1 VTERGG
7 TNNSIGGG
15 EFHGRLTQAH
25 TVTEYHS
32 HYYSPPR
39 PPADEAPAALHPWVE
54 AVEMSKLWAS
64 LPEGREPG
72 PMTAA
77 ARAIVAE
84 LAVLHDEDEHEFAD
98 DPWWDRDFAHR
109 FLRQI
114 GRLTSREK
122 GLGWD
127 FDPVEVMLLTLTPFL
142 SQTLWVR
149 MAAERAHV
157 RPTELRDSG
166 PQGERAA
173 FLKFADDRHDRL
185 VRRATARLP
194 NRPGAESDI
203 GWWLFHQWLDHDRRA
218 GKDRRQ
224 AYEALAAR
232 LPLDDPHSGDH
243 VRDVFDWENAGH
255 LLHVVR
261 LPLAETCR
269 PENLKLVD
277 GSFNVGG
284 TGPFEPQKLRLQRL
298 ALLLIVARACALDLP
313 ALPDDLVENL
323 GIPERVDLT
332 GFRDTTLR
340 RATWN
345 DEHGTMVL
353 DAADCR
359 HVAALESL
367 REHVARVDELL
378 HDIHGVARA
387 SEELKPLR
395 ALPQRASAE
404 RVKARKVDDESY
416 GKFHVDP
423 RRVQNLLIGDT
434 LYRRPGLAIREL
446 YQNALDAC
454 RYRRARNAYRAQHGE
469 DADDW
474 TGRITFEQVT
484 TTGRPYLE
492 CRDNGIGMGESE
504 LLRVFARAG
513 TRFTD
518 LTDVRNELSDWEA
531 ANISMYPV
539 SRFGIGVLSYFMIAD
554 EIEVTTRKLLEN
566 GDPGPCYKAA
576 IYGPHQLFR
585 ITKCTDLKEP
595 GTKVRLYL
603 REEAPSCVEELTR
616 LLGLAEFETTAEH
629 GVLWE
634 RWPAGEFRPRRQPS
648 SPETESLNAHGVLV
662 PGPVQEN
669 DDAPAV
675 IWCESGGAVLVDGI
689 LTTPTQ
695 EAGVIA
701 GLNDS
706 SIRFGWLPSRPR
718 SGMYGAVVNLTGKRV
733 PKLSVDRLQ
742 ILSDVSEDVE
752 ELLRGAAETLVA
764 SRSELFDTKWISS
777 VASTHLKIADIIVES
792 VMAADLELRLP
803 GGRTFRPAEI
813 GYVPDDVEI
822 IAWSKGQEEVDELP
836 DHVLLWRLLAHGEAG
851 PLMELVPEL
860 REVSRVLAAR
870 PSDCL
875 LWDTGGEEQVRPGQI
890 LAAATMTGRPAREVA
905 ARARELGMGGPEPG
919 HYPEGAPDS
928 IDRKLLSRNL
938 DGSPPWL
945 ATRDAVTRRHLL
957 RAHVRL
963 GVGIGAVAARMA
975 TYGFDVSRAGEL
987 PDRPSGVVLRLLLGD
1002 GDGGTWLDDGTEVPP
1017 GHVLYVAERTGLP
1030 VVDVCRELR
1039 AYGLTVIDPPGRRGE
1054 LDLRLLSR
1062 QCDGRPQWRGI
1073 GEEVAFGDVRF
1084 AARTC
1089 GTTTELVISTLT
1101 AYGLRPQTPRLTEL
1115 TATDRTLLGLGPHE
1129 SLEHGWAPPISRS
1142 RSFADIW
1149 ETVRNRELSPAAV
1162 MDRLRELGV
1171 DCPLVF
1177 PEHPTADDSALLDPE
1192 LALWAGRYTGETD
1205 VGVADL
1211 LVVAR
1216 RVGRT
1221 VSEVA
1226 AHLTSYGFRVARHE
1240 TVAPDGLQDA
1250 LILLSGGLDGAGSW
1264 LDRDDPVPLGH
1275 LCGASAA
1282 LGITIPEAA
1291 ARLRGLGY
1299 DVPDVTETIHAAL
1312 ARLPRPSPPPDR

>member
-1 VTERGG
+1 MTERGG
-7 TNNSIGGG
+7 TNNSISGGD
-15 EFHGRLTQAH
+15 FNARLTQAH
-25 TVTEYHS
+25 IVNEYHR
-32 HYYSPPR
+32 HYYPPPR
-39 PPADEAPAALHPWVE
+39 PAADEAPETPHPWVE
-54 AVEMSKLWAS
+54 AVERSKLWKR
-64 LPEGREPG
+64 LPEDRDPG

-84 LAVLHDEDEHEFAD
+84 LALLHDDEREFAD

-114 GRLTSREK
+114 DRLTGREN

-194 NRPGAESDI
+194 GRPGAESDI
-203 GWWLFHQWLDHDRRA
+203 GWWLFHQWLDHDPRA
-218 GKDRRQ
+218 GKDRQ
-224 AYEALAAR
+224 EAYEALVAR
-232 LPLDDPHSGDH
+232 LPLDDLHSGDH
-243 VRDVFDWENAGH
+243 VRDAFDWENAGH
-255 LLHVVR
+255 LLHAVR

-277 GSFNVGG
+277 GPVNVGG
-284 TGPFEPQKLRLQRL
+284 TGPYEPQKLHLQRL

-340 RATWN
+340 RAAWN

-404 RVKARKVDDESY
+404 RVKARKMDDESY

-454 RYRRARNAYRAQHGE
+454 RYRKARNAYRAQQHGE
-469 DADDW
+469 DPDDW

-566 GDPGPCYKAA
+566 GELGTCYKAV

-585 ITKCTDLKEP
+585 VRPCTDLKEP
-595 GTKVRLYL
+595 GTRVRLYL
-603 REEAPSCVEELTR
+603 RDEAPSCVEELTR
-616 LLGLAEFETTAEH
+616 LLGIAEFETTAEH

-634 RWPAGEFRPRRQPS
+634 RWPAGEFRPRADRS
-648 SPETESLNAHGVLV
+648 GADSASLDAQGVLV
-662 PGPVQEN
+662 PGPAPEN
-669 DDAPAV
+669 GGAPAV
-675 IWCESGGAVLVDGI
+675 IWCETGGAVLVDGI

-701 GLNDS
+701 GLHENRS
-706 SIRFGWLPSRPR
+706 YPFSRSRSR

-742 ILSDVSEDVE
+742 ILSDVSEHVE
-752 ELLRGAAETLVA
+752 ELLRGASDALVA
-764 SRSELFDTKWISS
+764 SQSELLDPAWISR
-777 VASTHLKIADIIVES
+777 VASTHLKIADIVIES
-792 VMAADLELRLP
+792 VMAADLELRLS

-813 GYVPDDVEI
+813 GYLPEDEEI
-822 IAWSKGQEEVDELP
+822 IAWSKGQEGNQDLP
-836 DHVLLWRLLAHGEAG
+836 DHIVLWRLLAHGEAG
-851 PLMELVPEL
+851 PLIELVPEL
-860 REVSRVLAAR
+860 SEVSRVLAAR
-870 PSDCL
+870 PSDSL
-875 LWDTGGEEQVRPGQI
+875 LWGKGVAEHVTPGQI
-890 LAAATMTGRPAREVA
+890 LLAAAWTGRPPCEVA
-905 ARARELGMGGPEPG
+905 ARARELGMGGTERG
-919 HYPEGAPDS
+919 HYSEVAPDVIDQALLSWDLDGRAPSRS
-928 IDRKLLSRNL
+928 ID
-938 DGSPPWL
+938 
-945 ATRDAVTRRHLL
+945 DAVPLRHLL
-957 RAHVRL
+957 LAHVRF
-963 GVGIGAVAARMA
+963 GVGVGDIAERMA
-975 TYGFDVSRAGEL
+975 KYGFDVSRAGEL
-987 PDRPSGVVLRLLLGD
+987 PDRPSMFALRVLLGD
-1002 GDGGTWLDDGTEVPP
+1002 GDGGLWLDSGTEVPP
-1017 GHVLYVAERTGLP
+1017 GHVLWAAERTGLP
-1030 VVDVCRELR
+1030 VADVCRELR
-1039 AYGLTVIDPPGRRGE
+1039 AYGLLVTDPPGRRGGH
-1054 LDLRLLSR
+1054 DLRLLSQ
-1062 QCDGRPQWRGI
+1062 QCDGSPPWWHI
-1073 GEEVAFGDVRF
+1073 GDKVPFSSVRL
-1084 AARTC
+1084 AARKC
-1089 GTTTELVISTLT
+1089 GTTTEEVISTLT
-1101 AYGLRPQTPRLTEL
+1101 AYGMRPQSPRLTEL
-1115 TATDRTLLGLGPHE
+1115 TATDRILLGFGPAE
-1129 SLEHGWAPPISRS
+1129 DLEHGWDPPLLPLPYRN
-1142 RSFADIW
+1142 IW
-1149 ETVRNRELSPAAV
+1149 ETAQDRGLSPAVV
-1162 MDRLRELGV
+1162 MERLRELGV

-1177 PEHPTADDSALLDPE
+1177 PEHPTADDALLFDPD
-1192 LALWAGRYTGETD
+1192 LVLWAGRSTGQTE
-1205 VGVADL
+1205 VEVADL
-1211 LVVAR
+1211 LLVAR

-1221 VSEVA
+1221 ASEVA
-1226 AHLTSYGFRVARHE
+1226 ARLTSFEFRVLRHE
-1240 TVAPDGLQDA
+1240 TVASDGFRDA
-1250 LILLSGGLDGAGSW
+1250 LMLMSRDLDGKGPW
-1264 LDRDDPVPLGH
+1264 LDLKRPIPLGH

-1282 LGITIPEAA
+1282 LDITIPEAA
-1291 ARLRGLGY
+1291 DRLRRLGY
-1299 DVPDVTETIHAAL
+1299 DVPDVKETIRAAL
-1312 ARLPRPSPPPDR
+1312 ARLPRPSPAPDR